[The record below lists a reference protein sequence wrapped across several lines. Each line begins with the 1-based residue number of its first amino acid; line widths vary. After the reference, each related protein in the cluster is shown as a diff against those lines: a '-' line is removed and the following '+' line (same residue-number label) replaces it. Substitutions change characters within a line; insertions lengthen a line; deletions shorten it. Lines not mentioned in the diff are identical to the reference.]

1 MTAPPVL
8 FGVDVVDVARVTRAM
23 AYSGPAYTRHVTSP
37 AEHDL
42 HTDPGLATA
51 ATVAVKECLVKAV
64 GGRPPGF
71 SWHDFEARG
80 DAPFAGR
87 EWADRLLAGAV
98 PEVEAAT
105 RVVLARCCTYT
116 VGGASGRA
124 ALARFTAAA
133 PSCDP
138 PGGTAV
144 VGMARWGWSG
154 DLIVA
159 LAILTTI
166 SEGALRCP

>member
-1 MTAPPVL
+1 VTAPPVL

-23 AYSGPAYTRHVTSP
+23 SYSGPAYAQHVTSP
-37 AEHDL
+37 AELDL

-71 SWHDFEARG
+71 SWHDFEAIG
-80 DAPFAGR
+80 DAPFTGR
-87 EWADRLLAGAV
+87 EWADGLLAAAV
-98 PEVEAAT
+98 PEVEAST
-105 RVVLARCCTYT
+105 RVALTECCTYA

-124 ALARFTAAA
+124 ALARFTATS
-133 PSCDP
+133 PSVEP
-138 PGGTAV
+138 RAGTAL
-144 VGMARWGWSG
+144 VGLARWGWSG